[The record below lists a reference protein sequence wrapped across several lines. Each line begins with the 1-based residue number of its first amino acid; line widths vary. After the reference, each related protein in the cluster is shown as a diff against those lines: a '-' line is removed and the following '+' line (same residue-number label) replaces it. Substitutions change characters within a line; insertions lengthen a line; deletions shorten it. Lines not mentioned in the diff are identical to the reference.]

1 MLKAILYF
9 LNIYFF
15 NHIQPVLAAEDKAR
29 VRRR

>member
-9 LNIYFF
+9 INMYSY

-29 VRRR
+29 S

>member
-9 LNIYFF
+9 INMYSY

>member
-9 LNIYFF
+9 NQVDSY

>member
-1 MLKAILYF
+1 MLKAILNFINMY
-9 LNIYFF
+9 YY

>member
-9 LNIYFF
+9 INMYSY
-15 NHIQPVLAAEDKAR
+15 NHIQLVLAAEDKAR

>member
-1 MLKAILYF
+1 MQFLYYI
-9 LNIYFF
+9 NMHSY

>member
-1 MLKAILYF
+1 MLKVILYF
-9 LNIYFF
+9 IDMYSY